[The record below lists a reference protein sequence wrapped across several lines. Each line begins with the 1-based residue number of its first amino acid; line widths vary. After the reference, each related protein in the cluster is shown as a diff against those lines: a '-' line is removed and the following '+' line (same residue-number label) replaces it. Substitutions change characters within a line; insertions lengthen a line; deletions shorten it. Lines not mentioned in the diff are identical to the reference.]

1 MLSKSGETNVSQRAL
16 GLAVILALALTPPVL
31 GQRGGGG
38 ASAPAAPAAPAK
50 PTPRGPSG
58 RPLLGTSPGETA
70 LWLPAGGGGERLTNL
85 DTAAATPDKLQV
97 SEVPMQPWARA
108 LYDYRQ
114 ENQLEPHTRCKPSG
128 GPREFLTPYGVEIL
142 EMPSLQAIFI
152 FDLGGPHTY
161 RTIYMD
167 GRQHPS
173 DLTPS
178 YYGHSTGKWENDTL
192 VIDTIGFNDKFWI
205 DRLGTPHTEKL
216 HMIEKLTRTDYNT
229 IKYDVTV
236 EDPGAYTKQW
246 TSGFNLRWTPNSEL
260 FEYVCQDNNYAP
272 ELMVGSKEFVDR
284 TSKIVP

>member
-1 MLSKSGETNVSQRAL
+1 MLSQSGGTNVSQRAL
-16 GLAVILALALTPPVL
+16 GLAVILALSLTPPVL

-38 ASAPAAPAAPAK
+38 GASAPAAPAK

-85 DTAAATPDKLQV
+85 DTAAAIPDKLQV

-167 GRQHPS
+167 GRQHPA

-178 YYGHSTGKWENDTL
+178 YYGHSTGKWEGDTL

-216 HMIEKLTRTDYNT
+216 HMTEKLTRTDYNT

-236 EDPGAYTKQW
+236 EDPGAYTKPW